1 MPDDISSLS
10 TGHHAE
16 EILLDVSDMEPPEP
30 LVFTLEAAEQLQ
42 PGQYVRMLHR
52 REPCLLYPNLKD
64 NNFSYYQ
71 REGLLAA
78 VEVFIWRKD
87 DSAAALAV
95 SAIVGKL
102 E

>member
-1 MPDDISSLS
+1 MPDDTSSLT
-10 TGHHAE
+10 TGNHAE
-16 EILLDVSDMEPPEP
+16 EILLDVSDREPPEP
-30 LVFTLEAAEQLQ
+30 LELTLQAADQLHA
-42 PGQYVRMLHR
+42 GQYVRMLHR

-71 REGLLAA
+71 REGLSAA

-87 DSAAALAV
+87 DSVAALAV

>member
-1 MPDDISSLS
+1 MPDDVSSLTS
-10 TGHHAE
+10 GNPAE
-16 EILLDVSDMEPPEP
+16 EILLDVSDMEPPDP
-30 LVFTLEAAEQLQ
+30 LVLTLEAAEQLQ

-52 REPCLLYPNLKD
+52 REPCLLYPDLKD
-64 NNFSYYQ
+64 HNFSYYQ

-87 DSAAALAV
+87 DNAAALAV